1 MLEEAGAQGFEE
13 ARAALAVRLEAARR
27 RQRELDLRA
36 RALHLLLERLE
47 ASRRERT
54 RQLRA
59 PLQARIDHYIRLLF
73 PKAALEI
80 GDDLLPGL
88 LTRPATQGEE
98 SGAVSELSHGA
109 REQMG
114 VLTRLAYA
122 DLLQEAGRPTLLI
135 LDDALVHSDA
145 LRLDRMKRVLFDA
158 AQRHQVLLF
167 TCHPAAW
174 RDMGVA
180 ARTIARG

>member
-1 MLEEAGAQGFEE
+1 MFNMQSS
-13 ARAALAVRLEAARR
+13 ARQPAKPHATFSPHGKPHNFPRHCHAALR
-27 RQRELDLRA
+27 LRA
-36 RALHLLLERLE
+36 
-47 ASRRERT
+47 SG
-54 RQLRA
+54 A

-88 LTRPATQGEE
+88 LTRPAMQGEE

-135 LDDALVHSDA
+135 LDDALVHSDTQ
-145 LRLDRMKRVLFDA
+145 RLDRMKRVLFDA

-174 RDMGVA
+174 RDMGVV
-180 ARTIARG
+180 ARTIMRG